1 MRNIEFVPKA
11 FKEYQEWIQTDR
23 KTALR
28 IGDLIRD
35 ILRDPFDGLGKPEA
49 LKHQFKGYWS
59 RRIDQEQRL
68 IYAVTPT
75 SVVIISLLLT
85 LSITIP

>member
-11 FKEYQEWIQTDR
+11 FAEYQDWVVRDR

-35 ILRDPFDGLGKPEA
+35 ILRSPFEGIGKPEP

-59 RRIDQEQRL
+59 RRIDQENRL
-68 IYAVTPT
+68 IYKVTDT
-75 SVVIISLLLT
+75 SIVIISCW
-85 LSITIP
+85 SHYF

>member
-11 FKEYQEWIQTDR
+11 FQEYNDWIITDR

-35 ILRDPFDGLGKPEA
+35 ILRDPFNGIGKPEP
-49 LKHQFKGYWS
+49 LKHQFAGCWS
-59 RRIDQEQRL
+59 IRIDYENRL
-68 IYAVTPT
+68 IYKVTDT
-75 SVVIISLLLT
+75 SVIIFSCKYHY
-85 LSITIP
+85 SA

>member
-1 MRNIEFVPKA
+1 LFQRPS
-11 FKEYQEWIQTDR
+11 KEYQEWIQTDR

>member
-1 MRNIEFVPKA
+1 MKDIAFVSKA
-11 FKEYQEWIQTDR
+11 FKEYHDWVERDR

-35 ILRDPFDGLGKPEA
+35 IQRNPFEGIGKPEP

-59 RRIDQEQRL
+59 CRIDQEHRL
-68 IYAVTPT
+68 IYKVTED
-75 SVVIISLLLT
+75 SIVIISCY
-85 LSITIP
+85 SHYQ

>member
-11 FKEYQEWIQTDR
+11 FEEYKEWIQTDR

-35 ILRDPFDGLGKPEA
+35 ILRDPFTGIGKPEP
-49 LKHQFKGYWS
+49 LKHQFAGCWS
-59 RRIDQEQRL
+59 RRIDNEHRL
-68 IYAVTPT
+68 IYRVTDI
-75 SVVIISLLLT
+75 SVVIFSCMHHYQ
-85 LSITIP
+85 